1 MQLDEYQSDDFL
13 FPMTILLSYASSPES
28 DTDAGLAQSL
38 LSLQFRRFRNAF
50 QTGLRLQSFV
60 ERAAAQRTQ
69 RQLDVRPQRR
79 VTAPSTAEVT

>member
-28 DTDAGLAQSL
+28 DTDAGLGQSL

-50 QTGLRLQSFV
+50 QTRLQSFFK
-60 ERAAAQRTQ
+60 RAAAQRTQ
-69 RQLDVRPQRR
+69 RRQRR
-79 VTAPSTAEVT
+79 VTVPSTAQVT